1 MLDLRGLASRFTAAG
16 LAVRSFPFGLKGA
29 AIDLARLDSDFPYL
43 LDMPH
48 PERHGEAA
56 RGQGARAWRG
66 NPVAVRGD
74 RRRAGTTMRCG

>member
-43 LDMPH
+43 LDMPQSNM
-48 PERHGEAA
+48 GL
-56 RGQGARAWRG
+56 
-66 NPVAVRGD
+66 AVRAPELGAEIRWPCAVTGVEQG
-74 RRRAGTTMRCG
+74 RR